1 MEKAIEIKRRA
12 QRAILNGD
20 LNSALS
26 EYEKLVAIGDP
37 DPYYCVLLADLLY
50 KMGSAEEAQ
59 KRYLEAIEGYAKS
72 SLFKNGIAVCKKL
85 ARLSLAPIDVPRWLA
100 KLYSL
105 DGLGTEAGLAYQ
117 QLSEVLVK
125 SERIDEARAA
135 ILQAIQVSPEA
146 SRLYERLG
154 EIEVLAG
161 NNQAAGDAWSDAA
174 ERFERGGQE
183 PDVRRCRSRIAQ
195 LQLTSPPTGNAP
207 LAKPPGTPNPD
218 GPKTLVWE
226 AAGAGSADAPSLSI
240 SHGPPSPDGIAGPEA
255 AEEVAKEFGEP
266 TEVSRAVT
274 VERGFDGLATSQR
287 QDAEAVDDYDASDDD
302 EANGEVAG
310 EDLGGEAEVL
320 GEAFTVVP
328 GVDPA
333 HDAAADAGVA
343 AEAAAEATADAWV
356 ATEAEAFG
364 AAQAQAES
372 EHHDLDAL
380 QLSTPSAA
388 TTAGESLS
396 LAGLNPLEYASD
408 DAADEA
414 RGEAEEEA
422 EVLATGLGQPFELPA
437 PWTIREII
445 PPPALLAL
453 PTREPVIAAV
463 PAIMPAPIM
472 APAQGLGI
480 QRFTDS
486 GAADAPGLR
495 ERGRGEVGGP
505 TAANERAFGGV
516 EAGASPEEADLAHVS
531 LILAEAQTCFH
542 AGDREAAT
550 MALIRAAQAYDQM
563 GRYDS
568 AVAIYRSL
576 GQSSDVSLQLMML
589 WLKNCQRRDDREEA
603 SRVACDLGERALND
617 HDVPGAKDWFERAR
631 SYDASNELASRRL
644 SAIETAMSA
653 RTDIVEQL
661 PAAKSRVTASV
672 PGAAG
677 HLNVRTNRD
686 EPVLVDL
693 GTLIEEFQRAIEP
706 ELASDPQGH
715 YDLGMSYREMGLT
728 EQAVTSLRVAAQSP
742 LFLLRAGELGGR
754 CLLDLGRFDEAAD
767 LLRSTLVAPDLL
779 PSAAVD
785 LRYQLAL
792 ALEAAGRSGEA
803 LIEFERVYASQANY
817 PDVAMKIRLLR
828 KTAEAA

>member
-135 ILQAIQVSPEA
+135 LLQAIQVSPEA

-195 LQLTSPPTGNAP
+195 LQLASPPTGSAP
-207 LAKPPGTPNPD
+207 LAKTPSPPNPD
-218 GPKTLVWE
+218 GPKTIAWE
-226 AAGAGSADAPSLSI
+226 AAEPAPHEAPSLSI

-255 AEEVAKEFGEP
+255 AAHSLDESQVIAE
-266 TEVSRAVT
+266 SSHAVT
-274 VERGFDGLATSQR
+274 VERGFDGLATSHA
-287 QDAEAVDDYDASDDD
+287 QDADADDDYDASGDD
-302 EANGEVAG
+302 EAEAPQAVDDSG
-310 EDLGGEAEVL
+310 ED
-320 GEAFTVVP
+320 
-328 GVDPA
+328 
-333 HDAAADAGVA
+333 
-343 AEAAAEATADAWV
+343 AEAAAEATAEALV
-356 ATEAEAFG
+356 AAEAEAYG
-364 AAQAQAES
+364 AAEVEAAEAA
-372 EHHDLDAL
+372 EVAAMPTELRQTL
-380 QLSTPSAA
+380 PSA
-388 TTAGESLS
+388 
-396 LAGLNPLEYASD
+396 
-408 DAADEA
+408 
-414 RGEAEEEA
+414 
-422 EVLATGLGQPFELPA
+422 
-437 PWTIREII
+437 I
-445 PPPALLAL
+445 PSPS
-453 PTREPVIAAV
+453 RVIDTLHLI
-463 PAIMPAPIM
+463 PKR
-472 APAQGLGI
+472 APAVASSPVVAPAAIPAAASGLGI

-486 GAADAPGLR
+486 GAADAPGLG
-495 ERGRGEVGGP
+495 ETARGEVGGASHASDP
-505 TAANERAFGGV
+505 AFGEV
-516 EAGASPEEADLAHVS
+516 EAAASPEDADLAHVS

-542 AGDREAAT
+542 NGDRDAAT

-563 GRYDS
+563 GRHDS

-576 GQSSDVSLQLMML
+576 GQSSDASLQLMML

-603 SRVACDLGERALND
+603 SRVASDLGERALND
-617 HDVPGAKDWFERAR
+617 HDVPGAKDWFERAH
-631 SYDASNELASRRL
+631 SYDPTNELAIRRL
-644 SAIETAMSA
+644 SAIDTAMSGH
-653 RTDIVEQL
+653 TDVVEQV
-661 PAAKSRVTASV
+661 PAPRPTVTASV

-693 GTLIEEFQRAIEP
+693 GTLIEEFQRAVEP

-715 YDLGMSYREMGLT
+715 YDLGMSYREMGLV
-728 EQAVTSLRVAAQSP
+728 EQAVTSLRAAAQSP

-767 LLRSTLVAPDLL
+767 MLRSTLVAPDLL

>member
-1 MEKAIEIKRRA
+1 MCSGPRESAALEKAIEIKRRA

-154 EIEVLAG
+154 EIEALAG

-174 ERFERGGQE
+174 ERFERSGHE

-195 LQLTSPPTGNAP
+195 LHLASPPGGSPSRADLP
-207 LAKPPGTPNPD
+207 ALPALAKTD
-218 GPKTLVWE
+218 GPKTLAWE
-226 AAGAGSADAPSLSI
+226 AAAPAAQEVAALSI
-240 SHGPPSPDGIAGPEA
+240 SHGPPSPDGGAGPEA
-255 AEEVAKEFGEP
+255 VADDDDIESSGPGEMSQ
-266 TEVSRAVT
+266 VVT
-274 VERGFDGLATSQR
+274 VERGFDGVATSHAESED
-287 QDAEAVDDYDASDDD
+287 DADDYDATDDD
-302 EANGEVAG
+302 EAEAVVA
-310 EDLGGEAEVL
+310 EEAE
-320 GEAFTVVP
+320 EAEE
-328 GVDPA
+328 
-333 HDAAADAGVA
+333 AAADAAEETAIEAEASADAQVA
-343 AEAAAEATADAWV
+343 A
-356 ATEAEAFG
+356 EAEAFG
-364 AAQAQAES
+364 AAEVQAES
-372 EHHDLDAL
+372 EQQVRDAL
-380 QLSTPSAA
+380 DFV
-388 TTAGESLS
+388 TTA
-396 LAGLNPLEYASD
+396 AI
-408 DAADEA
+408 
-414 RGEAEEEA
+414 
-422 EVLATGLGQPFELPA
+422 A
-437 PWTIREII
+437 PPPSPIREVA
-445 PPPALLAL
+445 PPPALFLV
-453 PTREPVIAAV
+453 PKREQPAV
-463 PAIMPAPIM
+463 VSEAPAPVK
-472 APAQGLGI
+472 APAPGLGI
-480 QRFTDS
+480 VRFS
-486 GAADAPGLR
+486 DAGTQNEPAVV
-495 ERGRGEVGGP
+495 EPPRGEAGGSVAP
-505 TAANERAFGGV
+505 AAAASGGEDAAV
-516 EAGASPEEADLAHVS
+516 SAEDADLAHVS

-542 AGDREAAT
+542 SGDRDAAT
-550 MALIRAAQAYDQM
+550 MSLIRAAQAYDQM

-589 WLKNCQRRDDREEA
+589 WLKNCQRRDDRDEA
-603 SRVACDLGERALND
+603 SRVASDLGERALND
-617 HDVPGAKDWFERAR
+617 HDLPGAKDWFERAR
-631 SYDASNELASRRL
+631 SYDPANELASRRL
-644 SAIETAMSA
+644 IAIGTAMSA
-653 RTDIVEQL
+653 HSEVVEQV
-661 PAAKSRVTASV
+661 PAAKVPVTASV
-672 PGAAG
+672 PGVAG

-728 EQAVTSLRVAAQSP
+728 EQAVVSLRAAAQSP

-767 LLRSTLVAPDLL
+767 MLRSTLVAPDLL

>member
-26 EYEKLVAIGDP
+26 EYEKLDAIGDP

-154 EIEVLAG
+154 EIEALAG

-174 ERFERGGQE
+174 ERFERSGHE
-183 PDVRRCRSRIAQ
+183 ADVRRCRSRIAQ
-195 LQLTSPPTGNAP
+195 LHLASPPGGSPSRADLP
-207 LAKPPGTPNPD
+207 ALPALAKTD
-218 GPKTLVWE
+218 GPKTLAWE
-226 AAGAGSADAPSLSI
+226 AAAPAAQEATAFSI
-240 SHGPPSPDGIAGPEA
+240 SHGPPSPDGGAGPEA
-255 AEEVAKEFGEP
+255 VADHDDIESSGP
-266 TEVSRAVT
+266 GEVSQSVT
-274 VERGFDGLATSQR
+274 VERGFDGVATSHAESED
-287 QDAEAVDDYDASDDD
+287 DADDYDATDDD
-302 EANGEVAG
+302 EAEAVVA
-310 EDLGGEAEVL
+310 EEAE
-320 GEAFTVVP
+320 EAEE
-328 GVDPA
+328 
-333 HDAAADAGVA
+333 AAADAAEETAIEAEASADAQVA
-343 AEAAAEATADAWV
+343 A
-356 ATEAEAFG
+356 EAEAFG
-364 AAQAQAES
+364 AAEVQAES
-372 EHHDLDAL
+372 ERQVRDAL
-380 QLSTPSAA
+380 EFV
-388 TTAGESLS
+388 TTA
-396 LAGLNPLEYASD
+396 AI
-408 DAADEA
+408 
-414 RGEAEEEA
+414 
-422 EVLATGLGQPFELPA
+422 A
-437 PWTIREII
+437 PPPSPIREVAS
-445 PPPALLAL
+445 PPALFLV
-453 PTREPVIAAV
+453 PKREQPAV
-463 PAIMPAPIM
+463 VSEAPAPVTV
-472 APAQGLGI
+472 PTPGLGI
-480 QRFTDS
+480 VRFS
-486 GAADAPGLR
+486 DA
-495 ERGRGEVGGP
+495 GGQDGP
-505 TAANERAFGGV
+505 VVIEPARA
-516 EAGASPEEADLAHVS
+516 EAGGSVAPAAAASSGEDAAVSAEDADLAHVS

-542 AGDREAAT
+542 SGDRDAAT
-550 MALIRAAQAYDQM
+550 MSLIRAAQAYDQM

-603 SRVACDLGERALND
+603 SRVASDLGERALND
-617 HDVPGAKDWFERAR
+617 HDLPGAKDWFERAR
-631 SYDASNELASRRL
+631 SYDPANELASRRL
-644 SAIETAMSA
+644 IAIGTAMSA
-653 RTDIVEQL
+653 HSEVVEQV
-661 PAAKSRVTASV
+661 PAAKVPVTASV
-672 PGAAG
+672 PGVAG

-715 YDLGMSYREMGLT
+715 YDLGMSYREMGLV
-728 EQAVTSLRVAAQSP
+728 EQAVVSLRAAAQSP

-767 LLRSTLVAPDLL
+767 MLRSTLVAPDLL